1 MANTF
6 PVGHAQWAINR
17 NMKQNKHT
25 CNECKSVFTDENM
38 LHTHMITTH
47 NGNFRNN
54 CSQCSIAFD
63 SKEDLNG
70 HINQSHGEKFNIE
83 ATLLKMSEKFDTFS
97 DRLQLLENKS
107 LTNFPNLGP
116 QLKEK

>member
-1 MANTF
+1 M
-6 PVGHAQWAINR
+6 
-17 NMKQNKHT
+17 
-25 CNECKSVFTDENM
+25 
-38 LHTHMITTH
+38 
-47 NGNFRNN
+47 
-54 CSQCSIAFD
+54 
-63 SKEDLNG
+63 
-70 HINQSHGEKFNIE
+70 NQSHGVKFNIE